1 MAITGVTGQ
10 PWRADVT
17 PWGAVVPWDGSA
29 TLDWHVAADD
39 RWHTPAGEPSVRQRR
54 VDGTAAFETR
64 LRVPDGDVVQRI
76 WSVADHGG
84 LTIVS
89 FDNESP
95 LPVAVAL
102 TRRNLLTSRPPAEVP
117 IEGIDLPADST
128 IVLPVGHRASVSVAL
143 AHTGGSAGQLPPAL
157 PSFEQV
163 ARGWTRLL
171 EQSSRLLVPDGGTV
185 EAIAAIRCDLLLG
198 GPPAVVDD
206 AAGAALAI
214 GEIVRLGEPP
224 DAWIEE
230 VADAVELI
238 GAEQGWDVEAALAA
252 AALVLQ
258 RAGEHRAVADVER
271 IASGR
276 TPVTGRPMPAPT
288 ICASWH
294 GSSAA
299 SPAARRSSRTGSRW
313 HGSGATSRCTTCPLV
328 RRPRSLSPC
337 AGMVHARRSS
347 GNSPV
352 RCRFSRLRPSTRRG
366 RPPIRQAKP
375 SGPHRHPSRRRDQPC
390 VG

>member
-143 AHTGGSAGQLPPAL
+143 AHTGGRAGQLPPAL

-198 GPPAVVDD
+198 GPPAVVED

-224 DAWIEE
+224 GAWIEE
-230 VADAVELI
+230 IADAVELI

-276 TPVTGRPMPAPT
+276 TPSPVPDARPDDLRLVAWIERRLVVGSALFPHGIPLAWIGSNFEVYDVPTGP
-288 ICASWH
+288 
-294 GSSAA
+294 SSSISFAV
-299 SPAARRSSRTGSRW
+299 RW
-313 HGSGATSRCTTCPLV
+313 HGARPAILWEQSGEVQVLTAPSLDPAWSTADPTGEALWPSPAPLTA
-328 RRPRSLSPC
+328 S
-337 AGMVHARRSS
+337 
-347 GNSPV
+347 
-352 RCRFSRLRPSTRRG
+352 
-366 RPPIRQAKP
+366 
-375 SGPHRHPSRRRDQPC
+375 
-390 VG
+390 